1 MLKYS
6 KNIFLTDHFFLKEI
20 EASFEILGSILLL
33 KWSLLKIKQLFSR
46 DLENLQ
52 FNYNMYYVQC
62 FTDLATCFAFEMF
75 RAVSFVLAIYSQ
87 KEKIKKY
94 KSVKLKRFLRFSIAR
109 ISQIFEK
116 KNPYVFI
123 HGASRKPKQHFLM
136 WRVFTILNQK
146 KKRPNNINKGGF
158 FFFCEKND
166 LNSPNFELKNLLDL
180 YLKF

>member
-1 MLKYS
+1 MES
-6 KNIFLTDHFFLKEI
+6 SQNQTII
-20 EASFEILGSILLL
+20 
-33 KWSLLKIKQLFSR
+33 QQ
-46 DLENLQ
+46 NQ

-116 KNPYVFI
+116 KIHIFFI
-123 HGASRKPKQHFLM
+123 HGTSRKPKQHFLI
-136 WRVFTILNQK
+136 WRVFTILK
-146 KKRPNNINKGGF
+146 K
-158 FFFCEKND
+158 E
-166 LNSPNFELKNLLDL
+166 EEAQ
-180 YLKF
+180 